1 MNTQTVLVG
10 NVDFVLPAST
20 FVGNIYIYNDIGVY
34 VKGHLYFRNA
44 TLVS

>member
-1 MNTQTVLVG
+1 MYTETVLVS
-10 NVDFVLPAST
+10 NVDFILPAST
-20 FVGNIYIYNDIGVY
+20 FVSNTYIYNDIGVY